1 MGKFSEGLESAAG
14 GAVIG
19 LGSSVLGGL
28 ADSLFG
34 SDPTETQKEMMDY
47 QSSLN
52 AGLMRLQAEL
62 NSPAT
67 IAKEYQKAGF
77 NPYVTMGSGSG
88 SSGGQAAGSSVSIP
102 EAAYSA
108 IPSQIGMLTADT
120 LSKLAGAYKTAKEG
134 SVVKEVTGSQ
144 IFRNYAEGLSAAA
157 LANLNKIEA
166 DFKTTYG
173 DKLYQGQIGKY
184 AAEVAELYQRANLA
198 MAQGNLAEAQDAN
211 EQLKQVINNELA
223 KQEGIKSKMLAI
235 RLNTYPQLIDLEIKG
250 KEEENRKL
258 HAEGTEAYASAS
270 EHQAGAREK
279 TATAEFKEFDN
290 SMRKEFKEDIF
301 NNYAL
306 KLRKEG
312 QISKADYYEALR
324 RSSEVEDFNKFRDRN
339 MFVKAV
345 DDLLT
350 WFASKV
356 NIAISGSVS
365 KDVK

>member
-1 MGKFSEGLESAAG
+1 MSKFLDGLSSAAG

-34 SDPTETQKEMMDY
+34 SDSTETQKEMMDY

-77 NPYVTMGSGSG
+77 NPYVTMGTGSG
-88 SSGGQAAGSSVSIP
+88 SSGGHAAGSSVSVP

-108 IPSQIGMLTADT
+108 IPSQIGLLTADT

-166 DFKTTYG
+166 DFKNTYG
-173 DKLYQGQIGKY
+173 DKLYQGQISKY

-198 MAQGNLAEAQDAN
+198 MAQGNLAEAQEAN

-223 KQEGIKSKMLAI
+223 KQEGYNSKMLAI

-250 KEEENRKL
+250 KEEENKRTR
-258 HAEGTEAYASAS
+258 AQANEANASAE
-270 EHQAGAREK
+270 EHRSKAGLADVQK
-279 TATAEFKEFDN
+279 DFQEFDN
-290 SMRKEFKEDIF
+290 
-301 NNYAL
+301 N
-306 KLRKEG
+306 
-312 QISKADYYEALR
+312 LR
-324 RSSEVEDFNKFRDRN
+324 RDFKKEIYVNYLKKLVAHGELSDKDAAEARLKFERLERMRDAVNYTEFNSSLDAALELIKEKLSIFK
-339 MFVKAV
+339 
-345 DDLLT
+345 
-350 WFASKV
+350 
-356 NIAISGSVS
+356 
-365 KDVK
+365 

>member
-1 MGKFSEGLESAAG
+1 MADPVTGALTAG
-14 GAVIG
+14 GALFSG
-19 LGSSVLGGL
+19 LGNILG
-28 ADSLFG
+28 LFG
-34 SDPTETQKEMMDY
+34 GSDEQEDQY
-47 QSSLN
+47 QYNKL
-52 AGLMRLQAEL
+52 LMQEQARL

-67 IAKEYQKAGF
+67 IAQEYYKAGM
-77 NPYVTMGSGSG
+77 NPSVMMGHGAV
-88 SSGGQAAGSSVSIP
+88 SGGSMATGSSVGIP
-102 EAAYSA
+102 EAAYMSL
-108 IPSQIGMLTADT
+108 PSQIGLYTADT
-120 LSKLAGAYKTAKEG
+120 LQKLAGAYKAAKEG
-134 SVVKEVTGSQ
+134 SIVKEVAGSQ
-144 IFRNYAEGLSAAA
+144 IKKNYAEGLSADA

-166 DFKTTYG
+166 EFKKTYG
-173 DKLYQGQIGKY
+173 DKLYQGHVSKY

-198 MAQGNLAEAQDAN
+198 MAQGNLAEAQEAN

-223 KQEGIKSKMLAI
+223 KQEGYNSKMLAI

-258 HAEGTEAYASAS
+258 HAEGSEAYASAT

-279 TATAEFKEFDN
+279 TANAEFKEFDN
-290 SMRKEFKEDIF
+290 SMRKEFKEDVF

-324 RSSEVEDFNKFRDRN
+324 RSSEVEDFNKFRDKN
-339 MFVKAV
+339 MLVKAV

>member
-1 MGKFSEGLESAAG
+1 MADPITGALTAG
-14 GAVIG
+14 GALFSG
-19 LGSSVLGGL
+19 LSNILG
-28 ADSLFG
+28 LFGG
-34 SDPTETQKEMMDY
+34 SDPQEEQY
-47 QSSLN
+47 QYNLK
-52 AGLMRLQAEL
+52 LMQEQARL

-67 IAKEYQKAGF
+67 IAQEYSKAGM
-77 NPYVTMGSGSG
+77 NPSVMMGHGAA
-88 SSGGQAAGSSVSIP
+88 SGGGMAAGSSVGIP
-102 EAAYSA
+102 EAAYQSL
-108 IPSQIGMLTADT
+108 PSQIGLYTADS
-120 LSKLAGAYKTAKEG
+120 LQKLAGAYKMAKEG
-134 SVVKEVTGSQ
+134 SIVKDVAGSQ
-144 IFRNYAEGLSAAA
+144 IFKNYAEGLSADA

-166 DFKTTYG
+166 EFKKTYG
-173 DKLYQGQIGKY
+173 DKLYQGQVSKY

-198 MAQGNLAEAQDAN
+198 MAQGNLAEAQEAN

-223 KQEGIKSKMLAI
+223 KQEGYNSKMLAI
-235 RLNTYPQLIDLEIKG
+235 RLNTYPQLIDLEIQG

-258 HAEGTEAYASAS
+258 HAEGTEAYASAE
-270 EHQAGAREK
+270 EHKAGAREK
-279 TATAEFKEFDN
+279 TASAEFQEFDN

-312 QISKADYYEALR
+312 KISNADYLEALR
-324 RSSEVEDFNKFRDRN
+324 RSSEVENFNNFRDKYMLVR
-339 MFVKAV
+339 AV